1 MATTAREIQSREE
14 TEVVKWLLVDAN
26 SIAHV
31 AKNTLGKL
39 WLTHQIED
47 KLVPTGVIFGFLRAV
62 VKFAENFPHHQF
74 MFCWDS
80 RRSLRRDFYP
90 EYKMNRIHDR
100 EEVSPEEKAFNTI
113 CFEQFTQLRQEVLTE
128 MGFCNNYVSMGL
140 EADDVIAAAS
150 RQVNEAVIISRD
162 RDLLQCLTST
172 CCMYEPVQKKFFI
185 ADEFTKEW
193 GLPPSRWPEVKSLS
207 GDAGDNIS
215 GIAGVAEPTAAK
227 FLRGE
232 LTKGKIY
239 DRIIEWKKNE
249 LDKRNLKLIQ
259 LPFEPLYLPLY
270 KDTLTMDKLR
280 FVFGKY
286 GFSSFLTREGFE
298 QWYRGFSCY

>member
-1 MATTAREIQSREE
+1 M
-14 TEVVKWLLVDAN
+14 KWLLVDAN

-47 KLVPTGVIFGFLRAV
+47 KLVPTGVIFGFLRAT
-62 VKFAENFPHHQF
+62 VKFIELFPYHQF

-100 EEVSPEEKAFNTI
+100 EEASPEEKAFNSI
-113 CFEQFTQLRQEVLTE
+113 CFDQFAQLRQEVLTQL
-128 MGFCNNYVSMGL
+128 GFLNNYVSMGL
-140 EADDVIAAAS
+140 EADDVIAVAAQ
-150 RQVNEAVIISRD
+150 QVGEAVIISRD
-162 RDLLQCLTST
+162 RDLLQCLTPT
-172 CCMYEPVQKKFFI
+172 CQMYEPVQKKFFT
-185 ADEFTKEW
+185 AEEFTNEW
-193 GLPPSRWPEVKSLS
+193 GLPPSRWPEVKALS
-207 GDAGDNIS
+207 GDAGDNIP
-215 GIAGVAEPTAAK
+215 GVKGVAEPTAAK

-239 DRIIEWKKNE
+239 DRIIEWKRNE
-249 LDKRNLKLIQ
+249 FDKRNLKLIQ
-259 LPFEPLYLPLY
+259 LPFESLYLPLQ
-270 KDTLTMDKLR
+270 KDVVTMDKLR

-286 GFSSFLTREGFE
+286 GLNSFLTQEGFE
-298 QWYRGFSCY
+298 QWRRGFRCY